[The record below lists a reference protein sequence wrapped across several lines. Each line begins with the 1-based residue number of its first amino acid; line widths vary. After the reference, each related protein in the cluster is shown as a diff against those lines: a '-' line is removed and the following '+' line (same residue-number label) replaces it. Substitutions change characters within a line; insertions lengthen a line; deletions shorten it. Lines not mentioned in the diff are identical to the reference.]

1 MRKFLLSAIALLMT
15 ATMLAVGN
23 GSGSSQ
29 ANAIDFDWDGEHY
42 PKKNA
47 ISWFSIKLS
56 NLSKEA
62 EDPTVA
68 LYLTN
73 LTNETANV
81 ELSGSA
87 ILKFPYPLSL
97 FVKDIDL
104 MQLAGT
110 NATEHY
116 SIAGKKHV
124 VWTLPTTYDLSTI
137 GEGQAKDALEQMF
150 GDLSR
155 VSLVQLVEYGLNDV
169 ALSIY
174 TDQEIVV
181 SADVYETE

>member
-29 ANAIDFDWDGEHY
+29 ANAIDFDWDGVSK
-42 PKKNA
+42 PKVGTT
-47 ISWFSIKLS
+47 SWYSIKLS
-56 NLSKEA
+56 ELNNAA

-81 ELSGSA
+81 DLTGSA
-87 ILKFPYPLSL
+87 VLKFPYPLSL

-137 GEGQAKDALEQMF
+137 
-150 GDLSR
+150 
-155 VSLVQLVEYGLNDV
+155 
-169 ALSIY
+169 
-174 TDQEIVV
+174 
-181 SADVYETE
+181 